1 LKKNLS
7 TQKLIIQWILIPM
20 MMIIIL
26 DSTFLFYQGD
36 TLRRE
41 TFDRDLAETAK
52 GLGLIFKKSSEKKLH
67 DIDEYSISLL
77 LNEPHDKMFYS
88 IRDDQGHFLF
98 GNPDVIYQKADDLDP
113 ADPDDFNV
121 YFGKIKNESVRIV
134 SIPVEHSINKVKK
147 QFFIQVAETR
157 NQRTEIQRQIIFWIV
172 IPQLILLIS
181 ALILVR
187 FAVKRGLSP
196 ILYLN
201 EKIIARSYKDLKPI
215 DIQNVPL
222 EVDRLVSSL
231 NNLMSELDN
240 AIKSENRFVNDA
252 AHQLRTPLAG
262 ILAQI
267 QLAQESKDV
276 EEIKGRLEQISQSSK
291 RLIHIIN
298 QLLSLSKTQPEA
310 MHASQFIELDLAVLV
325 KKTMEDL
332 FPLADLKKI
341 DLGYEGF
348 NANAFIMGNEQK
360 LYDLIHNLIDNAIK
374 YTPHLG
380 EVNVSI
386 KSTDNKIC
394 LIVEDT
400 GKGIPKE
407 DQPNIFKRFY
417 RGDNVTQ
424 SGEDAG
430 AGIGLAIVKEIANMH
445 GATIEIDSRNEKPG
459 TRFYVYFDAVAPK

>member
-1 LKKNLS
+1 M
-7 TQKLIIQWILIPM
+7 II
-20 MMIIIL
+20 IIIL

-52 GLGLIFKKSSEKKLH
+52 SLSLIFKKSSENKLH

-77 LNEPHDKMFYS
+77 LTEPHDKMFYS
-88 IRDDQGHFLF
+88 IRDDQGHLLF
-98 GNPDVIYQKADDLDP
+98 GNPDVAYRPAEDLDP
-113 ADPDDFNV
+113 TDPDDFNV
-121 YFGKIKNESVRIV
+121 YFDSLKGESVRVV
-134 SIPVEHSINKVKK
+134 SIPIDHTINNVKK

-157 NQRTEIQRQIIFWIV
+157 NQRQYIQQQIIFWIL
-172 IPQLILLIS
+172 IPQLILLVS
-181 ALILVR
+181 ALVLVR
-187 FAVKRGLSP
+187 FAVKKGLSP

-215 DIQNVPL
+215 DIKNVPL
-222 EVDRLVSSL
+222 EVDRLVGSL
-231 NNLMSELDN
+231 NNLMGELDN

-267 QLAQESKDV
+267 QLAQESKDK
-276 EEIKGRLEQISQSSK
+276 EEIKGRLEKISQSSK

-310 MHASQFIELDLAVLV
+310 VHTSQFSQLDLVVLV
-325 KKTMEDL
+325 KKTIEDL

-341 DLGYEGF
+341 DLGFVGSSEGS
-348 NANAFIMGNEQK
+348 FIMGDGVK
-360 LYDLIHNLIDNAIK
+360 LYDLIHNLIENAIK
-374 YTPHLG
+374 YTPNLG
-380 EVNVSI
+380 RVNVSVES
-386 KSTDNKIC
+386 KNNKIC

-407 DQPNIFKRFY
+407 DQPNVFKRFY

-424 SGEDAG
+424 SGDDAG

-445 GATIEIDSRNEKPG
+445 QATIEIDSRNEKPG
-459 TRFYVYFDAVAPK
+459 TRFYVYFEPIKS

>member
-1 LKKNLS
+1 
-7 TQKLIIQWILIPM
+7 M

-52 GLGLIFKKSSEKKLH
+52 SLSLIFKKSSENKLH

-77 LNEPHDKMFYS
+77 LTEPHDKMFYS
-88 IRDDQGHFLF
+88 IRDDQGHLLF
-98 GNPDVIYQKADDLDP
+98 GNPDVAYRPAEDLDP
-113 ADPDDFNV
+113 TDPDDFNV
-121 YFGKIKNESVRIV
+121 YFDSLKGESVRVV
-134 SIPVEHSINKVKK
+134 SIPIDHTINNVKK

-157 NQRTEIQRQIIFWIV
+157 NQRQYIQQQIIFWIL
-172 IPQLILLIS
+172 IPQLILLVS
-181 ALILVR
+181 ALVLVR
-187 FAVKRGLSP
+187 FAVKKGLSP

-215 DIQNVPL
+215 DIKNVPL
-222 EVDRLVSSL
+222 EVDRLVGSL
-231 NNLMSELDN
+231 NNLMGELDN

-267 QLAQESKDV
+267 QLAQESKDK
-276 EEIKGRLEQISQSSK
+276 EEIKGRLEKISQSSK

-310 MHASQFIELDLAVLV
+310 VHTSQFSQLDLVVLV
-325 KKTMEDL
+325 KKTIEDL

-341 DLGYEGF
+341 DLGFVGSSEGS
-348 NANAFIMGNEQK
+348 FIMGDGVK
-360 LYDLIHNLIDNAIK
+360 LYDLIHNLIENAIK
-374 YTPHLG
+374 YTPNLG
-380 EVNVSI
+380 RVNVSVES
-386 KSTDNKIC
+386 KNNKIC

-407 DQPNIFKRFY
+407 DQPNVFKRFY

-424 SGEDAG
+424 SGDDAG
-430 AGIGLAIVKEIANMH
+430 AGIGLAIAKEIANMH
-445 GATIEIDSRNEKPG
+445 QATIEIDSRNEKPG
-459 TRFYVYFDAVAPK
+459 TRFYVYFEPIKS

>member
-1 LKKNLS
+1 M
-7 TQKLIIQWILIPM
+7 I
-20 MMIIIL
+20 IIIL

-52 GLGLIFKKSSEKKLH
+52 SLSLIFKKSSENKLH

-77 LNEPHDKMFYS
+77 LTEPHDKMFYS
-88 IRDDQGHFLF
+88 IRDDQGHLLF
-98 GNPDVIYQKADDLDP
+98 GNPDVAYRPAEDLDP
-113 ADPDDFNV
+113 TDPDDFNV
-121 YFGKIKNESVRIV
+121 YFDSLKGESVRVV
-134 SIPVEHSINKVKK
+134 SIPIDHTINNVKK

-157 NQRTEIQRQIIFWIV
+157 NQRQYIQQQIIFWIL
-172 IPQLILLIS
+172 IPQLILLVS
-181 ALILVR
+181 ALVLVR
-187 FAVKRGLSP
+187 FAVKKGLSP

-201 EKIIARSYKDLKPI
+201 EKIVARSYKDLKPI
-215 DIQNVPL
+215 DIKNVPL
-222 EVDRLVSSL
+222 EVDRLVGSL
-231 NNLMSELDN
+231 NNLMGELDN

-267 QLAQESKDV
+267 QLAQESKDK
-276 EEIKGRLEQISQSSK
+276 EEIKGRLEKISQSSK

-310 MHASQFIELDLAVLV
+310 VHTSQFSQLDLVVLV
-325 KKTMEDL
+325 KKTIEDL

-341 DLGYEGF
+341 DLGFVGSSEG
-348 NANAFIMGNEQK
+348 AFIMGDGVK
-360 LYDLIHNLIDNAIK
+360 LYDLIHNLIENAIK
-374 YTPHLG
+374 YTPNLG
-380 EVNVSI
+380 RVNVSVES
-386 KSTDNKIC
+386 KNNKIC

-407 DQPNIFKRFY
+407 DQPNVFKRFY

-424 SGEDAG
+424 SGDDAG
-430 AGIGLAIVKEIANMH
+430 AGIGLAIAKEIANMH
-445 GATIEIDSRNEKPG
+445 QATIEIDSRNEKPG
-459 TRFYVYFDAVAPK
+459 TRFYVYFEPTKS

>member
-1 LKKNLS
+1 
-7 TQKLIIQWILIPM
+7 M
-20 MMIIIL
+20 MIIIIL

-222 EVDRLVSSL
+222 EVDRLVGSL
-231 NNLMSELDN
+231 NNLMGELDN

-267 QLAQESKDV
+267 QLAQESQDV
-276 EEIKGRLEQISQSSK
+276 EEIKRRLEQISQSSK

-310 MHASQFIELDLAVLV
+310 MHASQFVELDLVVLV

-332 FPLADLKKI
+332 FSLADLKKI
-341 DLGYEGF
+341 DLGFDGSNE
-348 NANAFIMGNEQK
+348 AAFIMGDEQK
-360 LYDLIHNLIDNAIK
+360 LYDLIHNLIENGIK
-374 YTPHLG
+374 YTPNLG
-380 EVNVSI
+380 KVNVSI
-386 KSTDNKIC
+386 KSKDNKIC

-400 GKGIPKE
+400 GKGIPKA
-407 DQPNIFKRFY
+407 DQPNVFKRFY

-445 GATIEIDSRNEKPG
+445 EATIEIDSRNEKPG
-459 TRFYVYFDAVAPK
+459 TRFYIFFNSINA

>member
-1 LKKNLS
+1 M
-7 TQKLIIQWILIPM
+7 II
-20 MMIIIL
+20 IIIL

-52 GLGLIFKKSSEKKLH
+52 SLSLIFKKSSENKLH

-77 LNEPHDKMFYS
+77 LTEPHDKMFYS
-88 IRDDQGHFLF
+88 IRDDQGHLLF
-98 GNPDVIYQKADDLDP
+98 GNPDVAYRPAEDLDP
-113 ADPDDFNV
+113 TDPDDFNV
-121 YFGKIKNESVRIV
+121 YFDSLKGESVRVV
-134 SIPVEHSINKVKK
+134 SIPIDHTINNVKK

-157 NQRTEIQRQIIFWIV
+157 NQRQYIQQQIIFWIL
-172 IPQLILLIS
+172 IPQLILLVS
-181 ALILVR
+181 ALVLVR
-187 FAVKRGLSP
+187 FAVKKGLSP

-215 DIQNVPL
+215 DIKNVPL
-222 EVDRLVSSL
+222 EVDRLVGSL
-231 NNLMSELDN
+231 NNLMGELDN

-267 QLAQESKDV
+267 QLAQESKDK
-276 EEIKGRLEQISQSSK
+276 EEIKGRLEKISQSSK

-310 MHASQFIELDLAVLV
+310 VHTSQFSQLDLVVLV
-325 KKTMEDL
+325 KKTIEDL
-332 FPLADLKKI
+332 FPIADLKKI
-341 DLGYEGF
+341 DLGFVGSSEGS
-348 NANAFIMGNEQK
+348 FIMGDGVK
-360 LYDLIHNLIDNAIK
+360 LYDLIHNLIENAIK
-374 YTPHLG
+374 YTPNLG
-380 EVNVSI
+380 RVNVSVES
-386 KSTDNKIC
+386 KNNKIC

-407 DQPNIFKRFY
+407 DQPNVFKRFY

-424 SGEDAG
+424 SGDDAG
-430 AGIGLAIVKEIANMH
+430 AGIGLAIAKEIANMH
-445 GATIEIDSRNEKPG
+445 QATIEIDSRNEKPG
-459 TRFYVYFDAVAPK
+459 TRFYVYFEPIKS

>member
-1 LKKNLS
+1 M
-7 TQKLIIQWILIPM
+7 II
-20 MMIIIL
+20 IIIL

-222 EVDRLVSSL
+222 EVGRLVGSL
-231 NNLMSELDN
+231 NNLMGELDN

-267 QLAQESKDV
+267 QLAQESQDV
-276 EEIKGRLEQISQSSK
+276 EEIKRRLEQISQSSK

-310 MHASQFIELDLAVLV
+310 MHASQFVELDLVVLV

-332 FPLADLKKI
+332 FSLADLKKI
-341 DLGYEGF
+341 DLGFDGSNE
-348 NANAFIMGNEQK
+348 AAFIMGDEQK
-360 LYDLIHNLIDNAIK
+360 LYDLIHNLIENGIK

-380 EVNVSI
+380 KVNVSI
-386 KSTDNKIC
+386 KSKDNKIC

-407 DQPNIFKRFY
+407 DQPNVFKRFY

-430 AGIGLAIVKEIANMH
+430 AGIGLAIAKEIANMH
-445 GATIEIDSRNEKPG
+445 EATIEIDSRNEKPG

>member
-20 MMIIIL
+20 MIIIIL

-36 TLRRE
+36 TLRKE

-52 GLGLIFKKSSEKKLH
+52 SLALIFKKSSEQKLH
-67 DIDEYSISLL
+67 DIDENSISLL
-77 LNEPHDKMFYS
+77 LTEPHDKMFYS
-88 IRDDQGHFLF
+88 IRDDQGHLVF
-98 GNPDVIYQKADDLDP
+98 GNPDVAFRPAEDVDP
-113 ADPDDFNV
+113 NDPDDFNV
-121 YFGKIKNESVRIV
+121 YFDTIKNESVRVV
-134 SIPVEHSINKVKK
+134 SIPIEHTLNHQKK

-157 NQRTEIQRQIIFWIV
+157 NQRTYIQKQIIFWIV

-187 FAVKRGLSP
+187 FAVKKGLSP

-201 EKIIARSYKDLKPI
+201 EKIISRSYRDLKPI
-215 DIQNVPL
+215 DINNVPL
-222 EVDRLVSSL
+222 EVDRLVTSL

-267 QLAQESKDV
+267 QLAQESKNKD
-276 EEIKGRLEQISQSSK
+276 EIHNRLEQISQSSK

-310 MHASQFIELDLAVLV
+310 AHTSEFQKIDVVALT

-332 FPLADLKKI
+332 FSLADLKKI
-341 DLGYEGF
+341 DLGYEGSLEE
-348 NANAFIMGNEQK
+348 AFIEADDKK
-360 LYDLIHNLIDNAIK
+360 LYDLIHNLVENAIK
-374 YTPHLG
+374 YTPSSG
-380 EVNVSI
+380 KVNVSI
-386 KSTDNKIC
+386 ENKNNKIC

-400 GKGIPKE
+400 GKGIPKD

-417 RGDNVTQ
+417 RGDNVSQ
-424 SGEDAG
+424 SGNDAG

-445 GATIEIDSRNEKPG
+445 GATIEIDSRNEKSG
-459 TRFYVYFDAVAPK
+459 TRFYVYFEPIQT

>member
-1 LKKNLS
+1 
-7 TQKLIIQWILIPM
+7 M
-20 MMIIIL
+20 MIIIIL

-52 GLGLIFKKSSEKKLH
+52 SLSLIFKKSSENKLH

-77 LNEPHDKMFYS
+77 LTEPHDKMFYS
-88 IRDDQGHFLF
+88 IRDDQGHLLF
-98 GNPDVIYQKADDLDP
+98 GNPDVAYRPAEDLDP
-113 ADPDDFNV
+113 TDPDDFNV
-121 YFGKIKNESVRIV
+121 YFDSLKGESVRVV
-134 SIPVEHSINKVKK
+134 SIPIDHTINNVKK

-157 NQRTEIQRQIIFWIV
+157 NQRQYIQQQIIFWIL
-172 IPQLILLIS
+172 IPQLILLVS
-181 ALILVR
+181 ALVLVR
-187 FAVKRGLSP
+187 FAVKKGLSP

-215 DIQNVPL
+215 DIKNVPL
-222 EVDRLVSSL
+222 EVDRLVGSL
-231 NNLMSELDN
+231 NNLMGELDN

-267 QLAQESKDV
+267 QLAQESQDT
-276 EEIKGRLEQISQSSK
+276 EEIKNRLEQISQSSK

-310 MHASQFIELDLAVLV
+310 MHSSTFIKMDLVSLT

-341 DLGYEGF
+341 DLGYEGL
-348 NANAFIMGNEQK
+348 NENAFIMGDEQK
-360 LYDLIHNLIDNAIK
+360 LYDLIHNLIENAIK
-374 YTPHLG
+374 YTPPSG
-380 EVNVSI
+380 KVNVSI
-386 KSTDNKIC
+386 EIKNNRIC
-394 LIVEDT
+394 LTVEDT

-407 DQPNIFKRFY
+407 DQPSVFKRFY

-424 SGEDAG
+424 SGGDSG

-445 GATIEIDSRNEKPG
+445 EATVEIDSRNEKPG
-459 TRFYVYFDAVAPK
+459 TRFYVYFEPIKS

>member
-1 LKKNLS
+1 
-7 TQKLIIQWILIPM
+7 M
-20 MMIIIL
+20 MVIIIL
-26 DSTFLFYQGD
+26 DSSFLFYQGD

-52 GLGLIFKKSSEKKLH
+52 SLALIFKKSSEKKLH

-77 LNEPHDKMFYS
+77 LTEPHDKMFYS
-88 IRDDQGHFLF
+88 IRDDRGRLLF
-98 GNPDVIYQKADDLDP
+98 GNPNVVYKPAEDLDP
-113 ADPDDFNV
+113 SDPEDFNV
-121 YFGKIKNESVRIV
+121 YFDHINGESVRVV
-134 SIPVEHSINKVKK
+134 SIPVDHSINNQKK

-157 NQRTEIQRQIIFWIV
+157 NQRQYIQQQIMYWIL
-172 IPQLILLIS
+172 IPQLILLFS

-187 FAVKRGLSP
+187 FAVKKGLSP

-201 EKIIARSYKDLKPI
+201 EKIITRSYRDLKPI

-222 EVDRLVSSL
+222 EVDRLVGSL
-231 NNLMSELDN
+231 NNLMGELDS

-267 QLAQESKDV
+267 QLAQESKDK
-276 EEIKGRLEQISQSSK
+276 EEIQNRLEQVSQSSK

-310 MHASQFIELDLAVLV
+310 VHGSKFTQIDLVAIV
-325 KKTMEDL
+325 KRTMEDL
-332 FPLADLKKI
+332 FPLADFKKI
-341 DLGYEGF
+341 DLGFEGTSE
-348 NANAFIMGNEQK
+348 AAFILGDEQK
-360 LYDLIHNLIDNAIK
+360 LYDLIHNLIENGIK
-374 YTPHLG
+374 YTPNSG
-380 EVNVSI
+380 QVSVSVES
-386 KSTDNKIC
+386 KNNKVC

-407 DQPNIFKRFY
+407 DQPNVFKRFY

-424 SGEDAG
+424 SGGDSG
-430 AGIGLAIVKEIANMH
+430 AGIGLAIVKEIANIH
-445 GATIEIDSRNEKPG
+445 DATIEIDSRNGKPG
-459 TRFYVYFDAVAPK
+459 TRFYVYFEPIKS

>member
-1 LKKNLS
+1 
-7 TQKLIIQWILIPM
+7 M
-20 MMIIIL
+20 MIIIIL
-26 DSTFLFYQGD
+26 DSSFLFYQGD

-52 GLGLIFKKSSEKKLH
+52 SLSLIFKKTSKNKIQ

-77 LNEPHDKMFYS
+77 LSEPHDKMFYS
-88 IRDDQGHFLF
+88 IRDDQGRFLF
-98 GNPDVIYQKADDLDP
+98 GNPDVNYKKAEDIDLS
-113 ADPDDFNV
+113 DPDDFNV
-121 YFGKIKNESVRIV
+121 YFDTIKGESVRVV
-134 SIPVEHSINKVKK
+134 SIPVEHTINKVKK

-157 NQRTEIQRQIIFWIV
+157 NQRTEIQHQIIFWIL
-172 IPQLILLIS
+172 IPQIILLIS

-201 EKIIARSYKDLKPI
+201 EKIISRSYRDLKPI
-215 DIQNVPL
+215 DINNVPL
-222 EVDRLVSSL
+222 EVDRLVTSL

-267 QLAQESKDV
+267 QLAQESKDKD
-276 EEIKGRLEQISQSSK
+276 EIKNRLEQISQSSK

-310 MHASQFIELDLAVLV
+310 THASNFQKMDLVNLT

-341 DLGYEGF
+341 DLGYEGSLKE
-348 NANAFIMGNEQK
+348 ALIEGDEKK
-360 LYDLIHNLIDNAIK
+360 LYDLIHNLVENAIK
-374 YTPHLG
+374 YTPNSG
-380 EVNVSI
+380 KVNVAI
-386 KSTDNKIC
+386 DNKNNKIC
-394 LIVEDT
+394 LTVEDT
-400 GKGIPKE
+400 GKGIPKD

-417 RGDNVTQ
+417 RGDNVSQ
-424 SGEDAG
+424 SGDDAG
-430 AGIGLAIVKEIANMH
+430 AGIGLAIVKEIANIH
-445 GATIEIDSRNEKPG
+445 EATIEIDSRNEKSG
-459 TRFYVYFDAVAPK
+459 TRFYVYFNEAAPK

>member
-1 LKKNLS
+1 M
-7 TQKLIIQWILIPM
+7 II
-20 MMIIIL
+20 IIIL
-26 DSTFLFYQGD
+26 DSSFLFYQGD
-36 TLRRE
+36 TLRKE

-52 GLGLIFKKSSEKKLH
+52 SVGLIFKKSSVKKLQ
-67 DIDEYSISLL
+67 DIDENSISLL
-77 LNEPHDKMFYS
+77 LTEPHDKMFYS
-88 IRDDQGHFLF
+88 IRDDQGRFLF
-98 GNPDVIYQKADDLDP
+98 GNPDVAYQKAEDIDP
-113 ADPDDFNV
+113 SDPDDFNV
-121 YFGKIKNESVRIV
+121 YFSSIKNESVRVV
-134 SIPVEHSINKVKK
+134 SIPIEHSIGNIKK

-157 NQRTEIQRQIIFWIV
+157 NQRTEIQKQIIFWIL
-172 IPQLILLIS
+172 IPQFILLIS

-187 FAVKRGLSP
+187 FAVKKGLSP

-215 DIQNVPL
+215 DVQNVPL
-222 EVDRLVSSL
+222 EVDRLVGSL

-267 QLAQESKDV
+267 QLAQESKNS
-276 EEIKGRLEQISQSSK
+276 EEIKTRLEQISQSSK

-310 MHASQFIELDLAVLV
+310 KHATDFQKIDLMSLT

-341 DLGYEGF
+341 DLGYEGS
-348 NANAFIMGNEQK
+348 NDAAFVMGDEHK
-360 LYDLIHNLIDNAIK
+360 LYDLIHNLIENAIK
-374 YTPHLG
+374 YTPSSG
-380 EVNVSI
+380 KVNVFLEN
-386 KSTDNKIC
+386 KDDKIC
-394 LIVEDT
+394 LTVEDT
-400 GKGIPKE
+400 GKGIPKD

-417 RGDNVTQ
+417 RGDNVSQ
-424 SGEDAG
+424 SGDDAG

-445 GATIEIDSRNEKPG
+445 DATIEIDSRNEKPG
-459 TRFYVYFDAVAPK
+459 TRFYVYFEPIKT

>member
-1 LKKNLS
+1 
-7 TQKLIIQWILIPM
+7 M
-20 MMIIIL
+20 MIIIIL

-52 GLGLIFKKSSEKKLH
+52 SLSLIFKKSSENKLH

-77 LNEPHDKMFYS
+77 LTEPHDKMFYS
-88 IRDDQGHFLF
+88 IRDDQGHLLF
-98 GNPDVIYQKADDLDP
+98 GNPDVAYRPAEDLDP
-113 ADPDDFNV
+113 TDPDDFNV
-121 YFGKIKNESVRIV
+121 YFDSLKGESVRVV
-134 SIPVEHSINKVKK
+134 SIPIDHTINNVKK

-157 NQRTEIQRQIIFWIV
+157 NQRQYIQQQIIFWIL
-172 IPQLILLIS
+172 IPQLILLVS
-181 ALILVR
+181 ALVLVR
-187 FAVKRGLSP
+187 FAVKKGLSP

-215 DIQNVPL
+215 DIKNVPL
-222 EVDRLVSSL
+222 EVDRLVGSL
-231 NNLMSELDN
+231 NNLMGELDN

-267 QLAQESKDV
+267 QLAQESKDK
-276 EEIKGRLEQISQSSK
+276 EEIKDRLEKISQSSK

-310 MHASQFIELDLAVLV
+310 VHTSQFSQLDLVVLV
-325 KKTMEDL
+325 KKTIEDL

-341 DLGYEGF
+341 DLGFVGSSEGS
-348 NANAFIMGNEQK
+348 FIMGDGVK
-360 LYDLIHNLIDNAIK
+360 LYDLIHNLIENAIK
-374 YTPHLG
+374 YTPNLG
-380 EVNVSI
+380 RVNVSVES
-386 KSTDNKIC
+386 KNNKIC

-407 DQPNIFKRFY
+407 DQPNVFKRFY

-424 SGEDAG
+424 SGDDAG
-430 AGIGLAIVKEIANMH
+430 AGIGLAIAKEIANMH
-445 GATIEIDSRNEKPG
+445 QATIEIDSRNEKPG
-459 TRFYVYFDAVAPK
+459 TRFYVYFEPIKS

>member
-1 LKKNLS
+1 
-7 TQKLIIQWILIPM
+7 M
-20 MMIIIL
+20 MIIIIL

-36 TLRRE
+36 TLRRD

-52 GLGLIFKKSSEKKLH
+52 SLSLIFKKSSENKLH

-77 LNEPHDKMFYS
+77 LTEPHDKMFYS
-88 IRDDQGHFLF
+88 IRDDQGHLLF
-98 GNPDVIYQKADDLDP
+98 GNPDVAYRPAEDLDP
-113 ADPDDFNV
+113 TDPDDFNV
-121 YFGKIKNESVRIV
+121 YFDSLKGESVRVV
-134 SIPVEHSINKVKK
+134 SIPIDHTINNVKK

-157 NQRTEIQRQIIFWIV
+157 NQRQYIQQQIIFWIL
-172 IPQLILLIS
+172 IPQLILLVS
-181 ALILVR
+181 ALVLVR
-187 FAVKRGLSP
+187 FAVKKGLSP

-215 DIQNVPL
+215 DIKNVPL
-222 EVDRLVSSL
+222 EVDRLVGSL
-231 NNLMSELDN
+231 NNLMGELDN

-267 QLAQESKDV
+267 QLAQESQDT
-276 EEIKGRLEQISQSSK
+276 EEIKNRLEQISQSSK

-310 MHASQFIELDLAVLV
+310 MHSSTFIKMDLVSLT

-341 DLGYEGF
+341 DLGYEGL
-348 NANAFIMGNEQK
+348 NENAFIMGDEQK
-360 LYDLIHNLIDNAIK
+360 LYDLIHNLIENAIK
-374 YTPHLG
+374 YTPPSG
-380 EVNVSI
+380 KVNVSI
-386 KSTDNKIC
+386 EIKNNRIC
-394 LIVEDT
+394 LTVEDT

-407 DQPNIFKRFY
+407 DQPSVFKRFY

-424 SGEDAG
+424 SGGDSG

-445 GATIEIDSRNEKPG
+445 EATVEIDSRNEKPG
-459 TRFYVYFDAVAPK
+459 TRFYVYFEPIKS

>member
-1 LKKNLS
+1 
-7 TQKLIIQWILIPM
+7 
-20 MMIIIL
+20 
-26 DSTFLFYQGD
+26 
-36 TLRRE
+36 
-41 TFDRDLAETAK
+41 
-52 GLGLIFKKSSEKKLH
+52 
-67 DIDEYSISLL
+67 
-77 LNEPHDKMFYS
+77 
-88 IRDDQGHFLF
+88 
-98 GNPDVIYQKADDLDP
+98 
-113 ADPDDFNV
+113 
-121 YFGKIKNESVRIV
+121 
-134 SIPVEHSINKVKK
+134 
-147 QFFIQVAETR
+147 
-157 NQRTEIQRQIIFWIV
+157 V

-181 ALILVR
+181 ALVLVR

-215 DIQNVPL
+215 DVQNVPL
-222 EVDRLVSSL
+222 EVDRLVGSL

-267 QLAQESKDV
+267 QLAQESQDT
-276 EEIKGRLEQISQSSK
+276 EEIQSRLEQISQSSK

-310 MHASQFIELDLAVLV
+310 VHTSQLTQLDLVALV
-325 KKTMEDL
+325 KKTMQDL
-332 FPLADLKKI
+332 FALADLKKI
-341 DLGYEGF
+341 DLGFEGSSE
-348 NANAFIMGNEQK
+348 AAFILGDEQK

-374 YTPHLG
+374 YTPNLG
-380 EVNVSI
+380 KVNISVES
-386 KSTDNKIC
+386 KNNKFC

-407 DQPNIFKRFY
+407 DQPNVFKRFY

-424 SGEDAG
+424 SGDDAG

-445 GATIEIDSRNEKPG
+445 DATIEIDSRNEKSG
-459 TRFYVYFDAVAPK
+459 TRFYVYFDAVVPK

>member
-1 LKKNLS
+1 
-7 TQKLIIQWILIPM
+7 M

-52 GLGLIFKKSSEKKLH
+52 SLGLIFKKSSEKKVH

-77 LNEPHDKMFYS
+77 LKEPHDKMFYS
-88 IRDDQGHFLF
+88 IRDDQGRFLF
-98 GNPDVIYQKADDLDP
+98 GNPEVTYHAAEDLDP
-113 ADPDDFNV
+113 TDPDDFNV
-121 YFGKIKNESVRIV
+121 YFDNIKGESVRVV
-134 SIPVEHSINKVKK
+134 SIPVEHTIKNVKK

-215 DIQNVPL
+215 DIENVPL
-222 EVDRLVSSL
+222 EVDRLVGSL
-231 NNLMSELDN
+231 NNLMAELDS

-262 ILAQI
+262 ILVQI
-267 QLAQESKDV
+267 QLAQESQDN
-276 EEIKGRLEQISQSSK
+276 EEIKRRLEQISQSSK

-310 MHASQFIELDLAVLV
+310 MHTSQFTQLDLVALV
-325 KKTMEDL
+325 KKTMQDL
-332 FPLADLKKI
+332 FSLADLKKI
-341 DLGYEGF
+341 DLGYEGSDTE
-348 NANAFIMGNEQK
+348 AIIMGNEEK

-374 YTPHLG
+374 YTPNLG
-380 EVNVSI
+380 KVNISVES
-386 KSTDNKIC
+386 KNNKIC

-407 DQPNIFKRFY
+407 DQPNVFKRFY

-430 AGIGLAIVKEIANMH
+430 AGIGLAIAKEIANMH
-445 GATIEIDSRNEKPG
+445 EATIEIDSRNEKSG
-459 TRFYVYFDAVAPK
+459 TRFYAYFDAVVPK

>member
-1 LKKNLS
+1 
-7 TQKLIIQWILIPM
+7 M
-20 MMIIIL
+20 MIIIIL

-52 GLGLIFKKSSEKKLH
+52 SLSLIFKKSSENKLH

-77 LNEPHDKMFYS
+77 LTEPHDKMFYS
-88 IRDDQGHFLF
+88 IRDDQGHLLF
-98 GNPDVIYQKADDLDP
+98 GNPDVAYRPAEDLDP
-113 ADPDDFNV
+113 TDPDDFNV
-121 YFGKIKNESVRIV
+121 YFDSLKGESVRVV
-134 SIPVEHSINKVKK
+134 SIPIDHTINNVKK

-157 NQRTEIQRQIIFWIV
+157 NQRQYIQQQIIFWIL
-172 IPQLILLIS
+172 IPQLILLVS
-181 ALILVR
+181 ALVLVR
-187 FAVKRGLSP
+187 FAVKKGLSP

-215 DIQNVPL
+215 DIKNVPL
-222 EVDRLVSSL
+222 EVDRLVGSL
-231 NNLMSELDN
+231 NNLMGELDN

-267 QLAQESKDV
+267 QLAQESKDK
-276 EEIKGRLEQISQSSK
+276 EEIKGRLEKISQSSK
-291 RLIHIIN
+291 RLMHIIN

-310 MHASQFIELDLAVLV
+310 VHTSQFSQLDLVVLV
-325 KKTMEDL
+325 KKTIEDL

-341 DLGYEGF
+341 DLGFVGSSEGS
-348 NANAFIMGNEQK
+348 FIMGDGFK
-360 LYDLIHNLIDNAIK
+360 LYDLIHNLIENAIK
-374 YTPHLG
+374 YTPNLG
-380 EVNVSI
+380 RVNVSVES
-386 KSTDNKIC
+386 KNNKIC

-407 DQPNIFKRFY
+407 DQPNVFKRFY

-424 SGEDAG
+424 SGDDAG
-430 AGIGLAIVKEIANMH
+430 AGIGLAIAKEIANMH
-445 GATIEIDSRNEKPG
+445 QATIEIDSRNEKPG
-459 TRFYVYFDAVAPK
+459 TRFYVYFEPIKS

>member
-7 TQKLIIQWILIPM
+7 TQKLIVQWILIPM
-20 MMIIIL
+20 MIIIIL
-26 DSTFLFYQGD
+26 DSSFLFYQGD

-52 GLGLIFKKSSEKKLH
+52 SVGLIFKKSSEKKLH
-67 DIDEYSISLL
+67 DIDENSISLL
-77 LNEPHDKMFYS
+77 LTEPHDKMFYS
-88 IRDDQGHFLF
+88 IRDDQGRLLF
-98 GNPDVIYQKADDLDP
+98 GNPDVAYRKAEDLDP
-113 ADPDDFNV
+113 TDPDDFNV
-121 YFGKIKNESVRIV
+121 YFETIKNESVRVV
-134 SIPVEHSINKVKK
+134 SIPIEHSINKVKK

-201 EKIIARSYKDLKPI
+201 EKIIARSYRDLKPI
-215 DIQNVPL
+215 DINNVPL
-222 EVDRLVSSL
+222 EVDRLVTSL

-267 QLAQESKDV
+267 QLAQESKDKD
-276 EEIKGRLEQISQSSK
+276 EIKNRLEQISQSSK

-298 QLLSLSKTQPEA
+298 QLLSLSKSQPEA
-310 MHASQFIELDLAVLV
+310 AHASNFQKVDLVNLT

-332 FPLADLKKI
+332 FSLADLKKI
-341 DLGYEGF
+341 DLGYEGSLKE
-348 NANAFIMGNEQK
+348 AFIEADDKK
-360 LYDLIHNLIDNAIK
+360 LYDLIHNLVENAIK
-374 YTPHLG
+374 YTPSSG
-380 EVNVSI
+380 KVNVFI
-386 KSTDNKIC
+386 ENKNNKIC

-400 GKGIPKE
+400 GKGIPKD

-417 RGDNVTQ
+417 RGDNVSQ
-424 SGEDAG
+424 SGDDAG
-430 AGIGLAIVKEIANMH
+430 AGIGLAIVKEIANIH
-445 GATIEIDSRNEKPG
+445 EATIEIDSRNEKPG
-459 TRFYVYFDAVAPK
+459 TRFYVYFNNFKA

>member
-1 LKKNLS
+1 M
-7 TQKLIIQWILIPM
+7 II
-20 MMIIIL
+20 IIIL

-52 GLGLIFKKSSEKKLH
+52 SLGLIFKKSSEKKLH

-77 LNEPHDKMFYS
+77 LKEPHDKMFYS
-88 IRDDQGHFLF
+88 IRDDQGRFLF
-98 GNPDVIYQKADDLDP
+98 GNPEVTYHAAEDLDP
-113 ADPDDFNV
+113 TDPDDFNV
-121 YFGKIKNESVRIV
+121 YFDNIKGESVRVV
-134 SIPVEHSINKVKK
+134 SIPAEHTIKNVKK

-157 NQRTEIQRQIIFWIV
+157 NQRKDIQKQIIFWIV

-187 FAVKRGLSP
+187 FAVKKGLSP

-215 DIQNVPL
+215 DIENVPL
-222 EVDRLVSSL
+222 EVDRLVGSL
-231 NNLMSELDN
+231 NNLMSELDS

-267 QLAQESKDV
+267 QLAQESQDT
-276 EEIKGRLEQISQSSK
+276 EEIKSRLEQISQSSK

-310 MHASQFIELDLAVLV
+310 MHTSQFTQLDLVALV
-325 KKTMEDL
+325 KKTMQDL
-332 FPLADLKKI
+332 FALADLKKI
-341 DLGYEGF
+341 DLGFEGSSE
-348 NANAFIMGNEQK
+348 AAFIMGNEEK

-374 YTPHLG
+374 YTPNLG
-380 EVNVSI
+380 KVNISVES
-386 KSTDNKIC
+386 KNNKIC

-407 DQPNIFKRFY
+407 DQPDVFKRFY

-445 GATIEIDSRNEKPG
+445 GATIEIDSRNEKSG
-459 TRFYVYFDAVAPK
+459 TRFYAYFDAVVPK

>member
-1 LKKNLS
+1 M
-7 TQKLIIQWILIPM
+7 II
-20 MMIIIL
+20 IIIL

-52 GLGLIFKKSSEKKLH
+52 SLGLIFKKSSEKKLR

-77 LNEPHDKMFYS
+77 LTEPHDKMFYS
-88 IRDDQGHFLF
+88 IRDDQGRLLF
-98 GNPDVIYQKADDLDP
+98 GNPDVTYHAAEDLDP
-113 ADPDDFNV
+113 TDPDDFNV
-121 YFGKIKNESVRIV
+121 YFSTIKNESVRVV
-134 SIPVEHSINKVKK
+134 SIPVEHTIKNVKK

-157 NQRTEIQRQIIFWIV
+157 NQRTDIQKQIIFWIV

-181 ALILVR
+181 ALVLVR

-215 DIQNVPL
+215 DIKNVPL
-222 EVDRLVSSL
+222 EVDRLVISL
-231 NNLMSELDN
+231 NNLMAELDS

-267 QLAQESKDV
+267 QLAQESQDT
-276 EEIKGRLEQISQSSK
+276 EEIKSRLEQISQSSK
-291 RLIHIIN
+291 RLFHIIN

-310 MHASQFIELDLAVLV
+310 MHTSQFTQVDLVAIV
-325 KKTMEDL
+325 KKTMQDL
-332 FPLADLKKI
+332 FSLADLKKI
-341 DLGYEGF
+341 DLGFEGSSE
-348 NANAFIMGNEQK
+348 AAFIMGDEQK
-360 LYDLIHNLIDNAIK
+360 LYDLIHNLIENAIK
-374 YTPHLG
+374 YTPNLG
-380 EVNVSI
+380 RVNVSVES
-386 KSTDNKIC
+386 KNNKIC

-407 DQPNIFKRFY
+407 DQPNVFKRFY

-424 SGEDAG
+424 SGDDAG
-430 AGIGLAIVKEIANMH
+430 AGIGLAIAKEIANMH
-445 GATIEIDSRNEKPG
+445 QATIEIDSRNEKPG
-459 TRFYVYFDAVAPK
+459 TRFYVYFEPIKS

>member
-1 LKKNLS
+1 
-7 TQKLIIQWILIPM
+7 M
-20 MMIIIL
+20 MIIIIL

-52 GLGLIFKKSSEKKLH
+52 SLSLIFKKSSENKLH

-77 LNEPHDKMFYS
+77 LTEPHDKMFYS
-88 IRDDQGHFLF
+88 IRDDQGHLLF
-98 GNPDVIYQKADDLDP
+98 GNPDVAYRPAEDLDP
-113 ADPDDFNV
+113 TDPDDFNV
-121 YFGKIKNESVRIV
+121 YFDSLKGESVRVV
-134 SIPVEHSINKVKK
+134 SIPIDHTINNVKK

-157 NQRTEIQRQIIFWIV
+157 NQRQYIQQQIIFWIL
-172 IPQLILLIS
+172 IPQLILLVS
-181 ALILVR
+181 ALVLVR
-187 FAVKRGLSP
+187 FAVKKGLSP

-215 DIQNVPL
+215 DIKNVPL
-222 EVDRLVSSL
+222 EVDRLVGSL
-231 NNLMSELDN
+231 NNLMGELDN

-267 QLAQESKDV
+267 QLAQESKDK
-276 EEIKGRLEQISQSSK
+276 EEIKGRLEKISQSSK

-310 MHASQFIELDLAVLV
+310 VHTSQFSQLDLVVLV
-325 KKTMEDL
+325 KKTIEDL
-332 FPLADLKKI
+332 FSLADLKKI
-341 DLGYEGF
+341 DLGFVGSSEGS
-348 NANAFIMGNEQK
+348 FIMGDGVK
-360 LYDLIHNLIDNAIK
+360 LYDLIHNLIENAIK
-374 YTPHLG
+374 YTPNLG
-380 EVNVSI
+380 RVNVSVES
-386 KSTDNKIC
+386 KNNKIC

-407 DQPNIFKRFY
+407 DQPNVFKRFY

-424 SGEDAG
+424 SGDDTG
-430 AGIGLAIVKEIANMH
+430 AGIGLAIAKEIANMH
-445 GATIEIDSRNEKPG
+445 QATIEIDSRNEKPG
-459 TRFYVYFDAVAPK
+459 TRFYVYFEPIKS

>member
-1 LKKNLS
+1 M
-7 TQKLIIQWILIPM
+7 II
-20 MMIIIL
+20 IIIL

-52 GLGLIFKKSSEKKLH
+52 SLSLIFKKSSENKLH

-77 LNEPHDKMFYS
+77 LTEPHDKMFYS
-88 IRDDQGHFLF
+88 IRDDQGHLLF
-98 GNPDVIYQKADDLDP
+98 GNPDVAYRPAEDLDP
-113 ADPDDFNV
+113 TDPDDFNV
-121 YFGKIKNESVRIV
+121 YFDSLKGESVRVV
-134 SIPVEHSINKVKK
+134 SIPIDLTINNVKK

-157 NQRTEIQRQIIFWIV
+157 NQRQYIQQQIIFWIL
-172 IPQLILLIS
+172 IPQLILLVS
-181 ALILVR
+181 ALVLVR
-187 FAVKRGLSP
+187 FAVKKGLSP

-215 DIQNVPL
+215 DIKNVPL
-222 EVDRLVSSL
+222 EVDRLVGSL
-231 NNLMSELDN
+231 NNLMGELDN

-267 QLAQESKDV
+267 QLAQESKDK
-276 EEIKGRLEQISQSSK
+276 EEIKGRLEKISQSSK

-310 MHASQFIELDLAVLV
+310 VHTSQFSQLDLVVLV
-325 KKTMEDL
+325 KKTIEDL

-341 DLGYEGF
+341 DLGFVGSSEGS
-348 NANAFIMGNEQK
+348 FIMGDGVK
-360 LYDLIHNLIDNAIK
+360 LYDLIHNLIENAIK
-374 YTPHLG
+374 YTPNLG
-380 EVNVSI
+380 RVNVSVES
-386 KSTDNKIC
+386 KNNKIC

-407 DQPNIFKRFY
+407 DQPNVFKRFY

-424 SGEDAG
+424 SGDDAG
-430 AGIGLAIVKEIANMH
+430 AGIGLAIAKEIANMH
-445 GATIEIDSRNEKPG
+445 QATIEIDSRNEKPG
-459 TRFYVYFDAVAPK
+459 TRFYVYFEPIKS

>member
-1 LKKNLS
+1 
-7 TQKLIIQWILIPM
+7 M

-222 EVDRLVSSL
+222 EVDRLVGSL
-231 NNLMSELDN
+231 NNLMGELDN

-267 QLAQESKDV
+267 QLAQESQDV
-276 EEIKGRLEQISQSSK
+276 EEIKRRLEQISQSSK

-310 MHASQFIELDLAVLV
+310 MHASQFVELDLVVLV

-332 FPLADLKKI
+332 FSLADLKKI
-341 DLGYEGF
+341 DLGFDGSNE
-348 NANAFIMGNEQK
+348 AAFIMGDEQK
-360 LYDLIHNLIDNAIK
+360 LYDLIHNLIENGIK
-374 YTPHLG
+374 YTPNLG
-380 EVNVSI
+380 KVNVSI
-386 KSTDNKIC
+386 KSKNNKIC

-407 DQPNIFKRFY
+407 DQPNVFKRFY

-430 AGIGLAIVKEIANMH
+430 AGIGLAIAKEIANMH
-445 GATIEIDSRNEKPG
+445 EATIEIDSRNEKPG

>member
-1 LKKNLS
+1 
-7 TQKLIIQWILIPM
+7 M

-222 EVDRLVSSL
+222 EVDRLVGSL
-231 NNLMSELDN
+231 NNLMGELDN

-267 QLAQESKDV
+267 QLAQESQDV
-276 EEIKGRLEQISQSSK
+276 EEIKRRLEQISQSSK

-310 MHASQFIELDLAVLV
+310 MHASQFVELDLVVLV

-332 FPLADLKKI
+332 FSLADLKKI
-341 DLGYEGF
+341 DLGFDGSNE
-348 NANAFIMGNEQK
+348 AAFIMGDEQK
-360 LYDLIHNLIDNAIK
+360 LYDLIHNLIENGIK
-374 YTPHLG
+374 YTPNLG
-380 EVNVSI
+380 KVNVSI
-386 KSTDNKIC
+386 KSKDNKIC

-407 DQPNIFKRFY
+407 DQPNVFKRFY

-430 AGIGLAIVKEIANMH
+430 AGIGLAIAKEIANMH
-445 GATIEIDSRNEKPG
+445 EATIEIDSRNEKPG

>member
-1 LKKNLS
+1 M
-7 TQKLIIQWILIPM
+7 II
-20 MMIIIL
+20 IIIL

-52 GLGLIFKKSSEKKLH
+52 SLSLIFKKSSENKLH

-77 LNEPHDKMFYS
+77 LTEPHDKMFYS
-88 IRDDQGHFLF
+88 IRDDQGHLLF
-98 GNPDVIYQKADDLDP
+98 GNPDVTYRPAEDLDP
-113 ADPDDFNV
+113 TDPDDFNV
-121 YFGKIKNESVRIV
+121 YFDSLKGESVRVV
-134 SIPVEHSINKVKK
+134 SIPIDHTINNVKK

-157 NQRTEIQRQIIFWIV
+157 NQRQYIQQQIIFWIL
-172 IPQLILLIS
+172 IPQLILLVS
-181 ALILVR
+181 ALVLVR
-187 FAVKRGLSP
+187 FAVKKGLSP

-215 DIQNVPL
+215 DIKNVPL
-222 EVDRLVSSL
+222 EVDRLVGSL
-231 NNLMSELDN
+231 NNLMGELDN

-267 QLAQESKDV
+267 QLAQESKDK
-276 EEIKGRLEQISQSSK
+276 EEIKGRLEKISQSSK

-310 MHASQFIELDLAVLV
+310 VHTSQFSQLDLVVLV
-325 KKTMEDL
+325 KKTIEDL

-341 DLGYEGF
+341 DLGFVGSSEGS
-348 NANAFIMGNEQK
+348 FIMGDGVK
-360 LYDLIHNLIDNAIK
+360 LYDLIHNLIENAIK
-374 YTPHLG
+374 YTPNLG
-380 EVNVSI
+380 RVNVSVES
-386 KSTDNKIC
+386 KNNKIC

-407 DQPNIFKRFY
+407 DQPNVFKRFY

-424 SGEDAG
+424 SGDDAG
-430 AGIGLAIVKEIANMH
+430 AGIGLAIAKEIANMH
-445 GATIEIDSRNEKPG
+445 QATIEIDSRNEKPG
-459 TRFYVYFDAVAPK
+459 TRFYVYFEPIKS

>member
-1 LKKNLS
+1 MI
-7 TQKLIIQWILIPM
+7 LII
-20 MMIIIL
+20 II
-26 DSTFLFYQGD
+26 DSSFLFYQGD

-52 GLGLIFKKSSEKKLH
+52 SLALIFKKSSEKKLH

-88 IRDDQGHFLF
+88 IRDDRGRLIF
-98 GNPDVIYQKADDLDP
+98 GNPNVVYKPAEDVDTSDP
-113 ADPDDFNV
+113 EDFNV
-121 YFGKIKNESVRIV
+121 YFDNINGESVRVV
-134 SIPVEHSINKVKK
+134 SIPVDHNINNQKK

-157 NQRTEIQRQIIFWIV
+157 NQRLYIQQQIVYWIL
-172 IPQLILLIS
+172 IPQLILLFS

-187 FAVKRGLSP
+187 FAVKKGLSP

-201 EKIIARSYKDLKPI
+201 QKIIARSYKDLKPI
-215 DIQNVPL
+215 DIQDVPL
-222 EVDRLVSSL
+222 EVDRLVGSL
-231 NNLMSELDN
+231 NNLMGELDS

-267 QLAQESKDV
+267 QLAQESKDPK
-276 EEIKGRLEQISQSSK
+276 EIHARLEQISHSST

-298 QLLSLSKTQPEA
+298 QLLSLSKTQPES
-310 MHASQFIELDLAVLV
+310 MHAAQFVELDLVALI

-332 FPLADLKKI
+332 FPLGDLKKI
-341 DLGYEGF
+341 DLGFVGSSE
-348 NANAFIMGNEQK
+348 AAFIMGDEQK
-360 LYDLIHNLIDNAIK
+360 LYDLIHNLIENGIK
-374 YTPHLG
+374 YTPNLG
-380 EVNVSI
+380 RVNVSVET
-386 KSTDNKIC
+386 KNNKIC

-407 DQPNIFKRFY
+407 DQPNVFKRFY

-424 SGEDAG
+424 SGDDAG

-445 GATIEIDSRNEKPG
+445 QATIEIDSRNEKPG
-459 TRFYVYFDAVAPK
+459 TRFYVYFEPTKS